1 MAKIIKRVGIIF
13 FVLVISCLLVVG
25 CLFASSNIAL
35 QTETLKTQS
44 SGEIA
49 DSEKAT
55 DVGYTP
61 DVILTGTTDEKA
73 ALWSEAIQKSF
84 DGNNKEIKVLLDSD
98 WVAHEDTCFFG
109 VGKGF
114 YSNSGSIT
122 VPNGATIIFDLNG
135 HTLDKK
141 QTTKMSYGSIFTVA
155 NGGALTIIDSK
166 YDSDLLFNTY
176 AENKDKP
183 LATQINALRALP
195 FGKIT
200 GGACMDTGG
209 GIYTQ
214 SNAKLTFN
222 GGMIIDNIYAPSG
235 GAICAAGELI
245 VNGGLFM
252 NNCATKTSGAAF
264 HCTNNTSISN
274 SIIIGNKSS
283 TEAGAIM
290 AAGSINFEMNN
301 VVFSNNT
308 SKLNGGALSVFHE
321 NTKVTINDCVFYQNE
336 SEMSGAGIFSNGIT
350 TITNCNFVG
359 NVANNYGGAIFNYQN
374 SSCTLNNCVFQ
385 NNSSAESGGGIYN
398 GDNITLMSISNCE
411 ITGNTAKYGAGI
423 STIADITAIKNTT
436 ITGNHATENA
446 GGLNIR
452 AGKLQISGATVIK
465 DNSSNGKYAD
475 LCLPQDIKVEVVGL
489 LTSEGKDAH
498 IQVDLND
505 NYNLFKTFTL
515 GYTYYGNGNQ
525 NPSKYFFT
533 KDSKKVAV
541 LKNEEVIFDLKEKS
555 IYDFVYLDNGYR
567 KTYSEND
574 KLHGYNDSELGR
586 YVLGNIKPNT
596 SVNEFVNNLATL
608 GIDKSNMQLL
618 DSKGKTIYQN
628 GAVDSSISSA
638 IADNGKELAVGTG
651 WYIQANGETIYLSV
665 LGDVNGDG
673 RLSASDVSYLREI
686 ASDKTVYSGLSEEK
700 KLASMVIN
708 KGEITTADA
717 EIVRNVIDK
726 IIGIE
731 LFY

>member
-1 MAKIIKRVGIIF
+1 MAKIIKKVGIIF

-25 CLFASSNIAL
+25 CLFASTNIAL

-44 SGEIA
+44 SGEIV

-73 ALWSEAIQKSF
+73 TLWSGAIQKSF

-505 NYNLFKTFTL
+505 NYNLFETFTL

-541 LKNEEVIFDLKEKS
+541 LKNEEVIFDFKEKS

-618 DSKGKTIYQN
+618 DGKGKTIYKN

-638 IADNGKELAVGTG
+638 IANSGKELAVGTG

-673 RLSASDVSYLREI
+673 RISASDVSYLREI
-686 ASDKTVYSGLSEEK
+686 ASDKTVYDDLSVEK

>member
-1 MAKIIKRVGIIF
+1 MAKIIKKVGIIF

-25 CLFASSNIAL
+25 CLFASTNIAL

-44 SGEIA
+44 SGEIV

-73 ALWSEAIQKSF
+73 TLWSGAIQKSF

-98 WVAHEDTCFFG
+98 WVAHEDTYFFG

-114 YSNSGSIT
+114 YNGSGSIT
-122 VPNGATIIFDLNG
+122 VPHGATIIFDLNG

-141 QTTKMSYGSIFTVA
+141 QTTKMSYGSIFTVL
-155 NGGALTIIDSK
+155 NGGTLTIIDSK
-166 YDSDLLFNTY
+166 YDSELMFNTY
-176 AENKDKP
+176 EENKDKP

-214 SNAKLTFN
+214 SNSKLTFN
-222 GGMIIDNIYAPSG
+222 GGMIIDNIYAPAG
-235 GAICAAGELI
+235 GAIQSAGELV

-274 SIIIGNKSS
+274 SIIIGNISS
-283 TEAGAIM
+283 NEAGAITV
-290 AAGSINFEMNN
+290 AGNINFEMNN
-301 VVFSNNT
+301 VIISNNT
-308 SKLNGGALSVFHE
+308 AKSHSGALVVFNE
-321 NTKVTINDCVFYQNE
+321 NTKVTINDCVFYKNE
-336 SEMSGAGIFSNGIT
+336 SDMSGAGIVSNGIT
-350 TITNCNFVG
+350 TITNCNFIG
-359 NVANNYGGAIFNYQN
+359 NVAKNSGGAIFNNTN
-374 SSCTLNNCVFQ
+374 SSCTIDSCLFE

-398 GDNITLMSISNCE
+398 SDNIALMSISNSE
-411 ITGNTAKYGAGI
+411 IKGNTAKYGGGI
-423 STIADITAIKNTT
+423 CTFADITSIKNTI

-446 GGLNIR
+446 GGIHTGNLR
-452 AGKLQISGATVIK
+452 ISGATVIK
-465 DNSSNGKYAD
+465 DNSSDGKYDD
-475 LCLPQDIKVEVVGL
+475 LYLTQDIKVEVVGL

-505 NYNLFKTFTL
+505 NYNLFETFTL

-541 LKNEEVIFDLKEKS
+541 LKNEEVIFDFKEKS

-567 KTYSEND
+567 KTYTEND
-574 KLHGYNDSELGR
+574 KLHGYNDSELER

-596 SVNEFVNNLATL
+596 SVNEFVNNLAPL
-608 GIDKSNMQLL
+608 GIDKNNLQLS

-628 GAVDSSISSA
+628 GAVDSGINSA
-638 IADNGKELAVGTG
+638 IADNGKEMAIGTG
-651 WYIQANGETIYLSV
+651 WYIQTNGETIYLSV

-673 RLSASDVSYLREI
+673 RISASDVSYLREI
-686 ASDKTVYSGLSEEK
+686 ASDNALYESLSEEK

-726 IIGIE
+726 IITINI
-731 LFY
+731 FF

>member
-1 MAKIIKRVGIIF
+1 
-13 FVLVISCLLVVG
+13 
-25 CLFASSNIAL
+25 
-35 QTETLKTQS
+35 
-44 SGEIA
+44 
-49 DSEKAT
+49 
-55 DVGYTP
+55 
-61 DVILTGTTDEKA
+61 
-73 ALWSEAIQKSF
+73 
-84 DGNNKEIKVLLDSD
+84 
-98 WVAHEDTCFFG
+98 
-109 VGKGF
+109 
-114 YSNSGSIT
+114 
-122 VPNGATIIFDLNG
+122 
-135 HTLDKK
+135 
-141 QTTKMSYGSIFTVA
+141 
-155 NGGALTIIDSK
+155 
-166 YDSDLLFNTY
+166 
-176 AENKDKP
+176 
-183 LATQINALRALP
+183 
-195 FGKIT
+195 
-200 GGACMDTGG
+200 MDTGG

-235 GAICAAGELI
+235 GAIFAAGELI

-301 VVFSNNT
+301 VVVSNNT

-321 NTKVTINDCVFYQNE
+321 NTKVTINDCVFYKNE

-398 GDNITLMSISNCE
+398 DDNMTLMSISNCE

-423 STIADITAIKNTT
+423 STIADIIAIKNTT
-436 ITGNHATENA
+436 ITGNHATGNA

-465 DNSSNGKYAD
+465 DNSSNGEYAD

-567 KTYSEND
+567 KTYTEND
-574 KLHGYNDSELGR
+574 KLHGYNDSELER

-596 SVNEFVNNLATL
+596 SVNEFVNNLAPL
-608 GIDKSNMQLL
+608 GIDKNNLQLS

-628 GAVDSSISSA
+628 GAVDSGINSA
-638 IADNGKELAVGTG
+638 IADNGKEMAIGTG
-651 WYIQANGETIYLSV
+651 WYIQTNGETIYLSV

-673 RLSASDVSYLREI
+673 RISASDVSYLREI
-686 ASDKTVYSGLSEEK
+686 ASDNALYESLSVEK

>member
-1 MAKIIKRVGIIF
+1 MAKIIKKVGIIF

-25 CLFASSNIAL
+25 CLFASTNIAL

-44 SGEIA
+44 SGEIV

-73 ALWSEAIQKSF
+73 TLWSGAIQKSF

-98 WVAHEDTCFFG
+98 WVAHEDTYFFG

-114 YSNSGSIT
+114 YNGSGSIT
-122 VPNGATIIFDLNG
+122 VPHGATIIFDLNG

-141 QTTKMSYGSIFTVA
+141 QTTKMSYGSIFTVL
-155 NGGALTIIDSK
+155 NGGTLTIIDSK
-166 YDSDLLFNTY
+166 YDSELMFNTY
-176 AENKDKP
+176 EENKDKP

-214 SNAKLTFN
+214 SNSKLTFN

-235 GAICAAGELI
+235 GAIQSAGELV

-274 SIIIGNKSS
+274 SIIIGNISS
-283 TEAGAIM
+283 NEAGAITV
-290 AAGSINFEMNN
+290 AGNINFEMNN
-301 VVFSNNT
+301 VIISNNT
-308 SKLNGGALSVFHE
+308 AKSHSGALVVFNE
-321 NTKVTINDCVFYQNE
+321 NTKVTINDCVFYKNE
-336 SEMSGAGIFSNGIT
+336 SDMSGAGIVSNGIT
-350 TITNCNFVG
+350 TITNCNFIG
-359 NVANNYGGAIFNYQN
+359 NVAKNSGGAIFNNTN
-374 SSCTLNNCVFQ
+374 SSCTIDSCLFE

-398 GDNITLMSISNCE
+398 SDNIALMSISNSE
-411 ITGNTAKYGAGI
+411 IKGNTAKYGGGI
-423 STIADITAIKNTT
+423 CTFADITSIKNTI

-446 GGLNIR
+446 GGIHTGNLR
-452 AGKLQISGATVIK
+452 ISGATVIK
-465 DNSSNGKYAD
+465 DNSSDGKYDD
-475 LCLPQDIKVEVVGL
+475 LYLTQDIKVEVVGL

-505 NYNLFKTFTL
+505 NYNLFETFTL

-533 KDSKKVAV
+533 KDNKKVAV
-541 LKNEEVIFDLKEKS
+541 LKNEEVIFDFKEKS

-567 KTYSEND
+567 KTYTEND

-596 SVNEFVNNLATL
+596 SVNEFVNNLAPL
-608 GIDKSNMQLL
+608 GIDKNNLQLS

-628 GAVDSSISSA
+628 GAVDSGINSA
-638 IADNGKELAVGTG
+638 IADNGKEMAIGTG
-651 WYIQANGETIYLSV
+651 WYIQTNGETIYLSV

-673 RLSASDVSYLREI
+673 RISASDVSYLREI
-686 ASDKTVYSGLSEEK
+686 ASDNALYESLSVEK

-726 IIGIE
+726 IITINI
-731 LFY
+731 FF

>member
-73 ALWSEAIQKSF
+73 ALWSGAIQKSF
-84 DGNNKEIKVLLDSD
+84 DGNNKEIKVLLESD

>member
-1 MAKIIKRVGIIF
+1 MAKIIKKVGIIF

-25 CLFASSNIAL
+25 CLFASTNIAL

-44 SGEIA
+44 SGEIV

-73 ALWSEAIQKSF
+73 TLWSGAIQKSF

-98 WVAHEDTCFFG
+98 WVAHEDTYFFG

-114 YSNSGSIT
+114 YNGSGSIT
-122 VPNGATIIFDLNG
+122 VPHGATIIFDLNG

-141 QTTKMSYGSIFTVA
+141 QTTKMSYGSIFTVL
-155 NGGALTIIDSK
+155 NGGTLTIIDSK
-166 YDSDLLFNTY
+166 YDSELMFNTY
-176 AENKDKP
+176 EENKDKP

-214 SNAKLTFN
+214 SNSKLTFN

-235 GAICAAGELI
+235 GAIQSAGELV

-274 SIIIGNKSS
+274 SIIIGNISS
-283 TEAGAIM
+283 NEAGAITV
-290 AAGSINFEMNN
+290 AGNINFEMNN
-301 VVFSNNT
+301 VIISNNT
-308 SKLNGGALSVFHE
+308 AKSHSGALVVFNE
-321 NTKVTINDCVFYQNE
+321 NTKVTINDCVFYKNE
-336 SEMSGAGIFSNGIT
+336 SDMSGAGIVSNGIT
-350 TITNCNFVG
+350 TITNCNFIG
-359 NVANNYGGAIFNYQN
+359 NVAKNSGGAIFNNTN
-374 SSCTLNNCVFQ
+374 SSCTIDSCLFE

-398 GDNITLMSISNCE
+398 SDNIALMSISNSE
-411 ITGNTAKYGAGI
+411 IKGNTAKYGGGI
-423 STIADITAIKNTT
+423 CTFADITSIKNTI

-446 GGLNIR
+446 GGIHTGNLR
-452 AGKLQISGATVIK
+452 ISGATVIK
-465 DNSSNGKYAD
+465 DNSSDGKYDD
-475 LCLPQDIKVEVVGL
+475 LYLTQDIKVEVVGL

-505 NYNLFKTFTL
+505 NYNLFETFTL

-533 KDSKKVAV
+533 KDNKKVAV
-541 LKNEEVIFDLKEKS
+541 LKNEEVIFDFKEKS

-567 KTYSEND
+567 KTYTEND

-596 SVNEFVNNLATL
+596 SVNEFVNNLAPL
-608 GIDKSNMQLL
+608 GIDKNNLQLS

-628 GAVDSSISSA
+628 GAVDSGINSA
-638 IADNGKELAVGTG
+638 IADNGKELAIGTG

-673 RLSASDVSYLREI
+673 RISASDVSYLREI
-686 ASDKTVYSGLSEEK
+686 ASDNALYESLSVEK

>member
-505 NYNLFKTFTL
+505 NYNLFETFTL

-541 LKNEEVIFDLKEKS
+541 LKNEEVIFDFKEKS

-618 DSKGKTIYQN
+618 DGKGKTIYKN

-638 IADNGKELAVGTG
+638 IANSGKELAVGTG

-673 RLSASDVSYLREI
+673 RISASDVSYLREI
-686 ASDKTVYSGLSEEK
+686 ACDKTVYSGLSEEK

-726 IIGIE
+726 IIAIE

>member
-1 MAKIIKRVGIIF
+1 MAKIIKRVGIVF
-13 FVLVISCLLVVG
+13 LVLVISCLLVVG
-25 CLFASSNIAL
+25 CLFASTNIAL
-35 QTETLKTQS
+35 QTETFKTQS

-423 STIADITAIKNTT
+423 STIADIIAIKNTT

-465 DNSSNGKYAD
+465 DNSSDGKYAD

-541 LKNEEVIFDLKEKS
+541 LKNEEVIFDFKEKS

-574 KLHGYNDSELGR
+574 KLHGYNDSELQR
-586 YVLGNIKPNT
+586 YILGNIKPNT

-608 GIDKSNMQLL
+608 GIDKSNMQLS

-628 GAVDSSISSA
+628 GAVDSSISSV
-638 IADNGKELAVGTG
+638 IADSGKELAVGTG

-673 RLSASDVSYLREI
+673 RISASDVSYLREI

>member
-1 MAKIIKRVGIIF
+1 MAKIIKKVGIIF

-25 CLFASSNIAL
+25 CLFASTNIAL
-35 QTETLKTQS
+35 QTETLKIQS
-44 SGEIA
+44 SGEIV

-73 ALWSEAIQKSF
+73 TLWSGAIQKSF

-98 WVAHEDTCFFG
+98 WIAHEDTYFFG

-114 YSNSGSIT
+114 YSGSGSIT
-122 VPNGATIIFDLNG
+122 VPHGATIIFDLNG

-141 QTTKMSYGSIFTVA
+141 QTTKMSYGSIFTVL
-155 NGGALTIIDSK
+155 NGGTLTIIDSK
-166 YDSDLLFNTY
+166 YDSELMFNTY
-176 AENKDKP
+176 EENKDKP

-214 SNAKLTFN
+214 SNSKLTFN

-235 GAICAAGELI
+235 GAIQSAGELV

-274 SIIIGNKSS
+274 SIIIGNISS
-283 TEAGAIM
+283 NEAGAITV
-290 AAGSINFEMNN
+290 AGNINFEMNN
-301 VVFSNNT
+301 VIISNNT
-308 SKLNGGALSVFHE
+308 AKSHSGALVVFNE
-321 NTKVTINDCVFYQNE
+321 NTKVTINDCVFYKNE
-336 SEMSGAGIFSNGIT
+336 SDMSGAGIVSNGIT
-350 TITNCNFVG
+350 TITNCNFIG
-359 NVANNYGGAIFNYQN
+359 NVAKNSGGAIFNNTN
-374 SSCTLNNCVFQ
+374 SSCTIDSCLFE

-398 GDNITLMSISNCE
+398 SDNIALMSISNSE
-411 ITGNTAKYGAGI
+411 IKGNTAKYGGGI
-423 STIADITAIKNTT
+423 CTFADITSIKNTI

-446 GGLNIR
+446 GGIHTGNLR
-452 AGKLQISGATVIK
+452 ISGATVIK
-465 DNSSNGKYAD
+465 DNSSDGKYDD
-475 LCLPQDIKVEVVGL
+475 LYLTQDIKVEVVGL

-505 NYNLFKTFTL
+505 NYNLFETFTL

-533 KDSKKVAV
+533 KDNKKVAV

-567 KTYSEND
+567 KTYTEND
-574 KLHGYNDSELGR
+574 KLHGYNDSELER
-586 YVLGNIKPNT
+586 YVLGNIKPST
-596 SVNEFVNNLATL
+596 SVNEFVNNLAAL
-608 GIDKSNMQLL
+608 GIDKNNLQLS

-628 GAVDSSISSA
+628 GAVDSGINSA
-638 IADNGKELAVGTG
+638 IADNGKEMAIGTG
-651 WYIQANGETIYLSV
+651 WCIQTNGETIYLSV

-673 RLSASDVSYLREI
+673 RISASDVSYLREI
-686 ASDKTVYSGLSEEK
+686 ASDTALYESLSVEK

>member
-1 MAKIIKRVGIIF
+1 MAKIIKKVGIIF

-25 CLFASSNIAL
+25 CLFASTNIAL
-35 QTETLKTQS
+35 QTETLKIQS
-44 SGEIA
+44 SGEIV

-73 ALWSEAIQKSF
+73 TLWSGAIQKSF

-98 WVAHEDTCFFG
+98 WIAHEDTYFFG

-114 YSNSGSIT
+114 YSGSGSIT
-122 VPNGATIIFDLNG
+122 VPHGATIIFDLNG

-141 QTTKMSYGSIFTVA
+141 QTTKMSYGSIFTVL
-155 NGGALTIIDSK
+155 NGGTLTIIDSK
-166 YDSDLLFNTY
+166 YDSELMFNTY
-176 AENKDKP
+176 EENKDKP

-214 SNAKLTFN
+214 SNSKLTFN

-235 GAICAAGELI
+235 GAIQSAGELV

-274 SIIIGNKSS
+274 SIIIGNISS
-283 TEAGAIM
+283 NEAGAITV
-290 AAGSINFEMNN
+290 AGNINFEMNN
-301 VVFSNNT
+301 VIISNNT
-308 SKLNGGALSVFHE
+308 AKSHSGALVVFNE
-321 NTKVTINDCVFYQNE
+321 NTKVTINDCVFYKNE
-336 SEMSGAGIFSNGIT
+336 SDMSGAGIVSNGIT
-350 TITNCNFVG
+350 TITNCNFIG
-359 NVANNYGGAIFNYQN
+359 NVAKNSGGAIFNNTN
-374 SSCTLNNCVFQ
+374 SSCTIDSCLFE

-398 GDNITLMSISNCE
+398 SDNIALMSISNSE
-411 ITGNTAKYGAGI
+411 IKGNTAKYGGGI
-423 STIADITAIKNTT
+423 CTFADITSIKNTI

-446 GGLNIR
+446 GGIHTGNLR
-452 AGKLQISGATVIK
+452 ISGATVIK
-465 DNSSNGKYAD
+465 DNSSDGKYDD
-475 LCLPQDIKVEVVGL
+475 LYLTQDIKVEVVGL

-505 NYNLFKTFTL
+505 NYNLFETFTL

-533 KDSKKVAV
+533 KDNKKVAV

-567 KTYSEND
+567 KTYTEND
-574 KLHGYNDSELGR
+574 KLHGYNDSELER
-586 YVLGNIKPNT
+586 YVLGNIKPST
-596 SVNEFVNNLATL
+596 SVNEFVNNLAAL
-608 GIDKSNMQLL
+608 GIDKNNMQLL
-618 DSKGKTIYQN
+618 DSKGKTIYKN
-628 GAVDSSISSA
+628 GAVDSNISSG
-638 IADNGKELAVGTG
+638 IADNGKEMAIGTG

-673 RLSASDVSYLREI
+673 RISASDVSYLREI
-686 ASDKTVYSGLSEEK
+686 ASDNALYESLSVEK

>member
-1 MAKIIKRVGIIF
+1 MAKIIKKVGIIF

-25 CLFASSNIAL
+25 CLFASTNIAL
-35 QTETLKTQS
+35 QTETLKIQS
-44 SGEIA
+44 SGEIV

-73 ALWSEAIQKSF
+73 TLWSGAIQKSF

-98 WVAHEDTCFFG
+98 WVAHEDTYFFG

-114 YSNSGSIT
+114 YSGSGSIT
-122 VPNGATIIFDLNG
+122 VPHGATIIFDLNG

-141 QTTKMSYGSIFTVA
+141 QTTKMSYGSIFTVL
-155 NGGALTIIDSK
+155 NGGTLTIIDSK
-166 YDSDLLFNTY
+166 YDSELMFNTY
-176 AENKDKP
+176 EENKDKP

-214 SNAKLTFN
+214 SNSKLTFN

-235 GAICAAGELI
+235 GAIQSAGELV

-274 SIIIGNKSS
+274 SIIIGNISS
-283 TEAGAIM
+283 NEAGAITV
-290 AAGSINFEMNN
+290 AGNINFEMNN
-301 VVFSNNT
+301 VIISNNT
-308 SKLNGGALSVFHE
+308 AKSHSGALVVFNE
-321 NTKVTINDCVFYQNE
+321 NTKVTINDCVFYKNE
-336 SEMSGAGIFSNGIT
+336 SDMSGAGIVSNGIT
-350 TITNCNFVG
+350 TITNCNFIG
-359 NVANNYGGAIFNYQN
+359 NVAKNSGGAIFNNTN
-374 SSCTLNNCVFQ
+374 SSCTIDSCLFE

-398 GDNITLMSISNCE
+398 SDNIALMSISNSE
-411 ITGNTAKYGAGI
+411 IKGNTAKYGGGI
-423 STIADITAIKNTT
+423 CTFADITSIKNTI

-446 GGLNIR
+446 GGIHTGNLR
-452 AGKLQISGATVIK
+452 ISGATVIK
-465 DNSSNGKYAD
+465 DNSSDGKYDD
-475 LCLPQDIKVEVVGL
+475 LYLTQDIKVEVVGL

-505 NYNLFKTFTL
+505 NYNLFETFTL

-541 LKNEEVIFDLKEKS
+541 LKNEEVIFDFKEKS

-567 KTYSEND
+567 KTYTEND
-574 KLHGYNDSELGR
+574 KLHGYNDSELER

-596 SVNEFVNNLATL
+596 SVNEFVNNLAPL
-608 GIDKSNMQLL
+608 GIDKNNLQLS

-628 GAVDSSISSA
+628 GAVDSGINSA
-638 IADNGKELAVGTG
+638 IADNGKEMAIGTG
-651 WYIQANGETIYLSV
+651 WYIQTNGETIYLSV

-673 RLSASDVSYLREI
+673 RISASDVSYLREI
-686 ASDKTVYSGLSEEK
+686 ASDNALYESLSVEK

>member
-321 NTKVTINDCVFYQNE
+321 NTKATINDCVFYQNE

-385 NNSSAESGGGIYN
+385 NNGSAESGGGIYN

-423 STIADITAIKNTT
+423 STVADIIAIKNTT

-465 DNSSNGKYAD
+465 DNSSDGKYAD

-567 KTYSEND
+567 KTYTEND

-618 DSKGKTIYQN
+618 DGKGKTIYKN
-628 GAVDSSISSA
+628 GAVDSSISSV

-673 RLSASDVSYLREI
+673 RISASDVSYLREI
-686 ASDKTVYSGLSEEK
+686 ASDKTVYGGLSVEK

>member
-1 MAKIIKRVGIIF
+1 MAKIIKKVGIIF

-25 CLFASSNIAL
+25 CLFASTNIAL

-44 SGEIA
+44 SGEIV

-61 DVILTGTTDEKA
+61 DVILTGTTDKKA
-73 ALWSEAIQKSF
+73 ALWSGAIQKSF

-98 WVAHEDTCFFG
+98 WVAHEDTYFFG

-114 YSNSGSIT
+114 YNGSGSIT
-122 VPNGATIIFDLNG
+122 VPHGATIIFDLNG

-141 QTTKMSYGSIFTVA
+141 QTTKMSYGSIFTVL
-155 NGGALTIIDSK
+155 NGGTLTIIDSK
-166 YDSDLLFNTY
+166 YDSELMFNTY
-176 AENKDKP
+176 EENKDKP

-209 GIYTQ
+209 GIFIQ

-222 GGMIIDNIYAPSG
+222 GGMIIDNIYAPAG

-264 HCTNNTSISN
+264 HCKNNTSISN

-283 TEAGAIM
+283 TESGAIM
-290 AAGSINFEMNN
+290 AAYSINFEMNN

-308 SKLNGGALSVFHE
+308 SKLNGGALNVFHE
-321 NTKVTINDCVFYQNE
+321 NTKVTINDCVFYKNE
-336 SEMSGAGIFSNGIT
+336 SEMSGAGICSSGIT

-359 NVANNYGGAIFNYQN
+359 NVAKNSGGAIFNNTN
-374 SSCTLNNCVFQ
+374 SSCTIDSCLFE

-398 GDNITLMSISNCE
+398 SDNIALMSISNSE
-411 ITGNTAKYGAGI
+411 IKGNTAKYGGGI
-423 STIADITAIKNTT
+423 CTFADITSIKNTI

-446 GGLNIR
+446 GGIHTGNLR
-452 AGKLQISGATVIK
+452 ISGATVIK
-465 DNSSNGKYAD
+465 DNSSDGKYDD
-475 LCLPQDIKVEVVGL
+475 LYLTQDIKVEVVGL

-505 NYNLFKTFTL
+505 NYNLFETFTL

-533 KDSKKVAV
+533 KDNKKVAV

-567 KTYSEND
+567 KTYTEND
-574 KLHGYNDSELGR
+574 KLHGYNDSELER

-596 SVNEFVNNLATL
+596 SVNEFVNNLAPL
-608 GIDKSNMQLL
+608 GIDKNNLQLS

-628 GAVDSSISSA
+628 GAVDSGINSA
-638 IADNGKELAVGTG
+638 IADNGKEMAIGTG
-651 WYIQANGETIYLSV
+651 WYIQTNGETIYLSV

-673 RLSASDVSYLREI
+673 RISASDVSYLREI
-686 ASDKTVYSGLSEEK
+686 ASDNALYESLSVEK

>member
-1 MAKIIKRVGIIF
+1 MAKIIKRVGIMF

-49 DSEKAT
+49 DSEKVT
-55 DVGYTP
+55 DVVYTP

-385 NNSSAESGGGIYN
+385 NNSSAEYGGAIYN
-398 GDNITLMSISNCE
+398 DDNITLMSISNCE

-505 NYNLFKTFTL
+505 NYNLFETFTL

-574 KLHGYNDSELGR
+574 KLHGYNDSELER

-608 GIDKSNMQLL
+608 GIDKSNMELL

-673 RLSASDVSYLREI
+673 RISASDVSYLREI
-686 ASDKTVYSGLSEEK
+686 ASDKTVYDGLSVEK

>member
-308 SKLNGGALSVFHE
+308 SKLNGGALNVFHE
-321 NTKVTINDCVFYQNE
+321 NTKVTINDCVFYKNE

-541 LKNEEVIFDLKEKS
+541 LKNEEVIFDFKEKS

-618 DSKGKTIYQN
+618 DGKGKTIYKN

-638 IADNGKELAVGTG
+638 IANSGKELAVGTG

-673 RLSASDVSYLREI
+673 RISASDVSYLREI
-686 ASDKTVYSGLSEEK
+686 ACDKTVYSGLSEEK

-726 IIGIE
+726 IIAIE

>member
-1 MAKIIKRVGIIF
+1 MAKIIKKVGIIF

-25 CLFASSNIAL
+25 CLFASTNIAL

-44 SGEIA
+44 SGEIV

-73 ALWSEAIQKSF
+73 TLWSGAIQKSF
-84 DGNNKEIKVLLDSD
+84 DGNNKEIKVLLESD

-114 YSNSGSIT
+114 YSGSGSIT
-122 VPNGATIIFDLNG
+122 VPHGATIIFDLNG

-141 QTTKMSYGSIFTVA
+141 QTTKMSYGSIFTVL
-155 NGGALTIIDSK
+155 NGGTLTIIDSK
-166 YDSDLLFNTY
+166 YDSELMFNTY
-176 AENKDKP
+176 EENKDKP

-214 SNAKLTFN
+214 SNSKLTFN

-235 GAICAAGELI
+235 GAIQSAGELV

-274 SIIIGNKSS
+274 SIIIGNISS
-283 TEAGAIM
+283 NEAGAITV
-290 AAGSINFEMNN
+290 AGNINFEMNN
-301 VVFSNNT
+301 VIISNNT
-308 SKLNGGALSVFHE
+308 AKSHSGALVVFNE
-321 NTKVTINDCVFYQNE
+321 NTKVTINDCVFYKNE
-336 SEMSGAGIFSNGIT
+336 SDMSGAGIVSNGIT
-350 TITNCNFVG
+350 TITNCNFIG
-359 NVANNYGGAIFNYQN
+359 NVAKNSGGAIFNNRN
-374 SSCTLNNCVFQ
+374 SSCTIDSCLFE

-398 GDNITLMSISNCE
+398 SDNIALMSISNSE
-411 ITGNTAKYGAGI
+411 IKGNTAKYGGGI
-423 STIADITAIKNTT
+423 CTFADITSIKNTI

-446 GGLNIR
+446 GGIHTGNLR
-452 AGKLQISGATVIK
+452 ISGATVIK
-465 DNSSNGKYAD
+465 DNSSDGKYDD
-475 LCLPQDIKVEVVGL
+475 LYLTQDIKVEVVGL

-505 NYNLFKTFTL
+505 NYNLFETFTL

-533 KDSKKVAV
+533 KDNKKVAV

-567 KTYSEND
+567 KTYTEND
-574 KLHGYNDSELGR
+574 KLHGYNDSELER
-586 YVLGNIKPNT
+586 YVLGNIKPST
-596 SVNEFVNNLATL
+596 SVNEFVNNLAAL
-608 GIDKSNMQLL
+608 GIDKNNMQLL
-618 DSKGKTIYQN
+618 DSKGKTIYKN
-628 GAVDSSISSA
+628 GAVDSNISSG
-638 IADNGKELAVGTG
+638 IADNGKELAIGTG

-673 RLSASDVSYLREI
+673 RISASDVSYLREI
-686 ASDKTVYSGLSEEK
+686 ASDNALYESLSVEK

>member
-465 DNSSNGKYAD
+465 DNSSDGKYAD

-505 NYNLFKTFTL
+505 NYNLFETFTL

-567 KTYSEND
+567 KTYTEND
-574 KLHGYNDSELGR
+574 KIHGYNDSELGR

-618 DSKGKTIYQN
+618 DGKGKTIYKN
-628 GAVDSSISSA
+628 GAVDSSISSV
-638 IADNGKELAVGTG
+638 IADSGKELAVGTG

-673 RLSASDVSYLREI
+673 RISASDVSYLREI

>member
-1 MAKIIKRVGIIF
+1 MAKIIKRVGIMF

-49 DSEKAT
+49 DSEKVT
-55 DVGYTP
+55 DVVYTP

-385 NNSSAESGGGIYN
+385 NNSSAEYGGAIYN
-398 GDNITLMSISNCE
+398 DDNITLMSISNCE

-505 NYNLFKTFTL
+505 NYNLFETFTL

-574 KLHGYNDSELGR
+574 KLHGYNDSELER

-618 DSKGKTIYQN
+618 DGKGKTIYKN

-673 RLSASDVSYLREI
+673 RISASDVSYLREI
-686 ASDKTVYSGLSEEK
+686 ASDKTVYDGLSVEK

>member
-1 MAKIIKRVGIIF
+1 MAKIIKKVGIIF

-25 CLFASSNIAL
+25 CLFASTNIAL
-35 QTETLKTQS
+35 QTETLKIQS
-44 SGEIA
+44 SGEIV

-73 ALWSEAIQKSF
+73 TLWSGAIQKSF

-98 WVAHEDTCFFG
+98 WIAHEDTYFFG

-114 YSNSGSIT
+114 YSGSGSIT
-122 VPNGATIIFDLNG
+122 VPHGATIIFDLNG

-141 QTTKMSYGSIFTVA
+141 QTTKMSYGAIFTVL
-155 NGGALTIIDSK
+155 NGGTLTIIDSK
-166 YDSDLLFNTY
+166 YDSELMFNTY
-176 AENKDKP
+176 EENKDKP

-214 SNAKLTFN
+214 SNSKLTFN

-235 GAICAAGELI
+235 GAIQSAGELV

-274 SIIIGNKSS
+274 SIIIGNISS
-283 TEAGAIM
+283 NEAGAITV
-290 AAGSINFEMNN
+290 AGNINFEMNN
-301 VVFSNNT
+301 VIISNNT
-308 SKLNGGALSVFHE
+308 AKSHSGALVVFNE
-321 NTKVTINDCVFYQNE
+321 NTKVTINDCVFYKNE
-336 SEMSGAGIFSNGIT
+336 SDMSGAGIVSNGIT
-350 TITNCNFVG
+350 TITNCNFIG
-359 NVANNYGGAIFNYQN
+359 NVAKNSGGAIFNNTN
-374 SSCTLNNCVFQ
+374 SSCTIDSCLFE

-398 GDNITLMSISNCE
+398 SDNIALMSISNSE
-411 ITGNTAKYGAGI
+411 IKGNTAKYGGGI
-423 STIADITAIKNTT
+423 CTFADITSIKNTI

-446 GGLNIR
+446 GGIHTGNLR
-452 AGKLQISGATVIK
+452 ISGATVIK
-465 DNSSNGKYAD
+465 DNSSDGKYDD
-475 LCLPQDIKVEVVGL
+475 LYLTQDIKVEVVGL

-505 NYNLFKTFTL
+505 NYNLFETFTL

-533 KDSKKVAV
+533 KDNKKVAV

-567 KTYSEND
+567 KTYTEND
-574 KLHGYNDSELGR
+574 KLHGYNDSELER
-586 YVLGNIKPNT
+586 YVLGNIKPST
-596 SVNEFVNNLATL
+596 SVNEFVNNLAAL
-608 GIDKSNMQLL
+608 GIDKNNMQLL
-618 DSKGKTIYQN
+618 DSKGKTIYKN
-628 GAVDSSISSA
+628 GAVDSNISSG
-638 IADNGKELAVGTG
+638 IADNGKEMAIGTG

-673 RLSASDVSYLREI
+673 RISASDVSYLREI
-686 ASDKTVYSGLSEEK
+686 ASDTALYESLSVEK

>member
-1 MAKIIKRVGIIF
+1 MAKIIKRVGIMF

-49 DSEKAT
+49 DSEKVT
-55 DVGYTP
+55 DVVYTP

-209 GIYTQ
+209 GIYIQ

-222 GGMIIDNIYAPSG
+222 GGMIIDNIYAPAG
-235 GAICAAGELI
+235 GAIQSAGELV

-385 NNSSAESGGGIYN
+385 NNSSAEYGGAIYN
-398 GDNITLMSISNCE
+398 DDNITLMSISNCE

-505 NYNLFKTFTL
+505 NYNLFETFTL

-574 KLHGYNDSELGR
+574 KLHGYNDSELER

-618 DSKGKTIYQN
+618 DGKGKTIYKN

-673 RLSASDVSYLREI
+673 RISASDVSYLREI
-686 ASDKTVYSGLSEEK
+686 ASDKTVYDGLSVEK

>member
-1 MAKIIKRVGIIF
+1 MAKIIKKVGIIF

-25 CLFASSNIAL
+25 CLFASTNIAL

-44 SGEIA
+44 SGEIV

-73 ALWSEAIQKSF
+73 ALWSGAIQKSF

-98 WVAHEDTCFFG
+98 WVAHEDTYFFG

-114 YSNSGSIT
+114 YNGSGSIT
-122 VPNGATIIFDLNG
+122 VPHGATIIFDLNG

-141 QTTKMSYGSIFTVA
+141 QTTKMSYGSIFTVL
-155 NGGALTIIDSK
+155 NGGTLTIIDSK
-166 YDSDLLFNTY
+166 YDSELMFNTY
-176 AENKDKP
+176 EENKDKP

-209 GIYTQ
+209 GIYIQ

-222 GGMIIDNIYAPSG
+222 GGMIIDNIYAPAG

-290 AAGSINFEMNN
+290 AAYSINFEMNN

-308 SKLNGGALSVFHE
+308 SKLNGGALNVFHE
-321 NTKVTINDCVFYQNE
+321 NTKVTINDCVFYKNE
-336 SEMSGAGIFSNGIT
+336 SEMSGAGICSSGIT

-359 NVANNYGGAIFNYQN
+359 NVAKNSGGAIFNNTN
-374 SSCTLNNCVFQ
+374 SSCTIDSCLFE

-398 GDNITLMSISNCE
+398 SDNIALMSISNSE
-411 ITGNTAKYGAGI
+411 IKGNTAKYGGGI
-423 STIADITAIKNTT
+423 CTFADITSIKNTI

-446 GGLNIR
+446 GGIHTGNLR
-452 AGKLQISGATVIK
+452 ISGATVIK
-465 DNSSNGKYAD
+465 DNSSDGKYDD
-475 LCLPQDIKVEVVGL
+475 LYLTQDIKVEVVGL

-505 NYNLFKTFTL
+505 NYNLFETFTL

-533 KDSKKVAV
+533 KDNKKVAV

-567 KTYSEND
+567 KTYTEND
-574 KLHGYNDSELGR
+574 KLHGYNDSELER

-596 SVNEFVNNLATL
+596 SVNEFVNNLAPL
-608 GIDKSNMQLL
+608 GIDKNNLQLS

-628 GAVDSSISSA
+628 GAVDSGINSA
-638 IADNGKELAVGTG
+638 IADNGKEMAIGTG
-651 WYIQANGETIYLSV
+651 WYIQTNGETIYLSV

-673 RLSASDVSYLREI
+673 RISASDVSYLREI
-686 ASDKTVYSGLSEEK
+686 ASDNALYESLSVEK

>member
-1 MAKIIKRVGIIF
+1 MAKIIKKVGIIF

-25 CLFASSNIAL
+25 CLFASTNIAL
-35 QTETLKTQS
+35 QTETLKIQS
-44 SGEIA
+44 SGEIV

-73 ALWSEAIQKSF
+73 TLWSGAIQKSF

-98 WVAHEDTCFFG
+98 WIAHEDTYFFG

-114 YSNSGSIT
+114 YSGSGSIT
-122 VPNGATIIFDLNG
+122 VPHGATIIFDLNG

-141 QTTKMSYGSIFTVA
+141 QTTKMSYGSIFTVL
-155 NGGALTIIDSK
+155 NGGTLTIIDSK
-166 YDSDLLFNTY
+166 YDSELMFNTY
-176 AENKDKP
+176 EENKDKP

-214 SNAKLTFN
+214 SNSKLTFN

-235 GAICAAGELI
+235 GAIQSAGELV

-274 SIIIGNKSS
+274 SIIIGNISS
-283 TEAGAIM
+283 NEAGAITV
-290 AAGSINFEMNN
+290 AGNINFEMNN
-301 VVFSNNT
+301 VIISNNT
-308 SKLNGGALSVFHE
+308 AKSHSGALVVFNE
-321 NTKVTINDCVFYQNE
+321 NTKVTINDCVFYKNE
-336 SEMSGAGIFSNGIT
+336 SDMSGAGIVSNGIT
-350 TITNCNFVG
+350 TITNCNFIG
-359 NVANNYGGAIFNYQN
+359 NVAKNSGGAIFNNTN
-374 SSCTLNNCVFQ
+374 SSCTIDSCLFE

-398 GDNITLMSISNCE
+398 SDNIALMSISNSE
-411 ITGNTAKYGAGI
+411 IKGNTAKYGGGI
-423 STIADITAIKNTT
+423 CTFADITSIKNTI

-446 GGLNIR
+446 GGIHTGNLR
-452 AGKLQISGATVIK
+452 ISGATVIK
-465 DNSSNGKYAD
+465 DNSSDGKYDD
-475 LCLPQDIKVEVVGL
+475 LYLTQDIKVEVVGL

-505 NYNLFKTFTL
+505 NYNLFETFTL

-533 KDSKKVAV
+533 KDNKKVAV

-567 KTYSEND
+567 KTYTEND
-574 KLHGYNDSELGR
+574 KLHGYNDSELER
-586 YVLGNIKPNT
+586 YVLGNIKPST
-596 SVNEFVNNLATL
+596 SVNEFVNNLAAL
-608 GIDKSNMQLL
+608 GIDKNNMQLL
-618 DSKGKTIYQN
+618 DSKGKTIYKN
-628 GAVDSSISSA
+628 GAVDSNISSG
-638 IADNGKELAVGTG
+638 IADNGKEMAIGTG

-673 RLSASDVSYLREI
+673 RISASDVSYLREI
-686 ASDKTVYSGLSEEK
+686 ASDNALYESLSMEK